1 MTAPVTRDDILALL
15 AIARFGA
22 CATSPQGTVVF
33 WNRTAERILG
43 LPSAQ
48 VIGRQIN
55 EIITAAA
62 PHQSGVASSSNRL
75 PAGPLDAG
83 RSPCPLIVSMLCASG
98 GHKQIALT
106 PVVVADQPGNDALT
120 VYLFDDPSQTQPPSP
135 ARSAMPPPTSEPQ
148 HEPVPASVARA
159 PGPNPLSGR
168 EMQILRLIAVGTDTD
183 QIAADLQIS
192 FHTVRNHI
200 RSLRN
205 KLGAKTKLDAV
216 LTAMRHGLI

>member
-22 CATSPQGTVVF
+22 CATSPQGTIVF

-43 LPSAQ
+43 MPSAQ

-55 EIITAAA
+55 EIIAAAA

-83 RSPCPLIVSMLCASG
+83 HSPCPLIVSMLCASG

-135 ARSAMPPPTSEPQ
+135 ARSAMPSPTSEQ
-148 HEPVPASVARA
+148 HEPVPASAARA

-192 FHTVRNHI
+192 FHTVRNHV